1 MTQKIIFPN
10 GAGGIA
16 VLHPT
21 GELPIDE
28 VARKDVPA
36 GLPFLIVNEADI
48 PADRT
53 FRPAWDADFSTPH
66 GTGIGAED
74 WFIEQYGAE
83 LASAEAEPEPA
94 PPVAV
99 EPLAFEDYPFPAEE
113 EDVEIDE
120 DARATAYAAYCA
132 EVKAGNRQ
140 REREHEKALARWRA
154 DKAAELAVLRGRI
167 ATMEQQ
173 KAAIEAGE
181 AQP

>member
-21 GELPIDE
+21 GALPIAE

-36 GLPFLIVNEADI
+36 GLPYLIVDAADL

-53 FRPAWDADFSTPH
+53 FRAAWDADFSAPH
-66 GTGIGAED
+66 GTGVGAES
-74 WFIEQYGAE
+74 WFIEQYEAE
-83 LASAEAEPEPA
+83 LASTEAEVEPA

-99 EPLAFEDYPFPAEE
+99 EPLAFEDYPFPPE
-113 EDVEIDE
+113 EDGEEIDE
-120 DARATAYAAYCA
+120 EARAATYAAYCA
-132 EVKAGNRQ
+132 EVKASNRQ
-140 REREHEKALARWRA
+140 RARDHEKALARWRTE
-154 DKAAELAVLRGRI
+154 KAAALAALRESI
-167 ATMEQQ
+167 AAMKQQ

-181 AQP
+181 VQP